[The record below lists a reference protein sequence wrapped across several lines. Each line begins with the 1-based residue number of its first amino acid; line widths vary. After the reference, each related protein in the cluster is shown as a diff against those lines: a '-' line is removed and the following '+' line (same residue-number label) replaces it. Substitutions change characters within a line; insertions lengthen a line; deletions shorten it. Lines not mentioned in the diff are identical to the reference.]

1 MTAAQRRARLVRR
14 HLLTPAA
21 RSTATVEEVVAALTC
36 LHATEPATVHL
47 SVAARSPADRAAV
60 EQALYVDR
68 TVVKQLAMRRT
79 LFAFP
84 AEVLPH
90 VWVSASA
97 RVAGQLSTRLAGEVE
112 ANGLGAD
119 GARWVRETGEAVL
132 EVLADGPATTAQLR
146 ERLPELARRLEMHP
160 DKAYGGSFPVA
171 PRLLSTLAAS
181 GLVVRGENDGGWRTS
196 RPRWTRTEQW
206 VGGRAG
212 DEAPGPDGAPVGPA
226 EGYRELVRRWLR
238 SFGPGTTEDLVW
250 WLGATRGAVRAA
262 LGDLGAVEVALTADD
277 AAAPPATGWL
287 LPDDVDGADGV
298 DDVDG
303 ADCVGGA
310 GEGGPGSSSRPTAA
324 LLPVLDATVMGWKQ
338 RDFYLAPQDAP
349 RVFDRNGNA
358 GTTAWWDGRVVGC
371 WVQDPDARVVVVPL
385 HDLTDEAAHHLQLE
399 AERLTAWLDG
409 EVVGTVYPSPL
420 MRSVRPS

>member
-1 MTAAQRRARLVRR
+1 MTPAQRRARLVRR

-47 SVAARSPADRAAV
+47 SVAARSLLDRAAV
-60 EQALYVDR
+60 ERALYVDR

-84 AEVLPH
+84 TGVLPH

-97 RVAGQLSTRLAGEVE
+97 RVAGQLSARLAGEVE
-112 ANGLGAD
+112 ANGLGPD
-119 GARWVRETGEAVL
+119 GARWVRETGAAVL
-132 EVLADGPATTAQLR
+132 EVLAEGPATTAELR
-146 ERLPELARRLEMHP
+146 ERLPELARRLAMHP

-206 VGGRAG
+206 VGDRAG
-212 DEAPGPDGAPVGPA
+212 VDGPGGAAAPTGPA
-226 EGYRELVRRWLR
+226 HGYRELVRRWLR

-262 LGDLGAVEVALTADD
+262 LGDLGAVEVALAADD
-277 AAAPPATGWL
+277 GAVPFSTGWV
-287 LPDDVDGADGV
+287 LPDDLEDLDGLLDDGADPLSSGSP
-298 DDVDG
+298 
-303 ADCVGGA
+303 
-310 GEGGPGSSSRPTAA
+310 GGPSAA

-338 RDFYLAPQDAP
+338 RDFYLPAEDAP

-358 GTTAWWDGRVVGC
+358 GTTAWWGGRVVGC
-371 WVQDPDARVVVVPL
+371 WVQDPDGQVVVVPSGEL
-385 HDLTDEAAHHLQLE
+385 DEEARHHLDVE

-420 MRSVRPS
+420 MRSARSA